1 MKIPNLKAYYSVKE
15 LNGYNGKVI
24 FKDIRGKF
32 IYQQKNVY
40 LFYFQRDRT
49 RCSAV
54 NSEAHD
60 TLFGRVTCPIIDE
73 GKFKENIFTGNSSP
87 GKAFYEVQPG
97 VVVKSDG
104 NKLVLE
110 QPQVVVSQVRLHCNA
125 VPEFLLTNAM
135 ANELKKNNPELEV
148 LITDDI
154 LSETSPFSGGGDI
167 VVFKNENSAVV
178 QTALDMN
185 SPCDV
190 NEVKTPILILN
201 LKLPNE

>member
-1 MKIPNLKAYYSVKE
+1 MKIPNLQAYYSVKE

-32 IYQQKNVY
+32 KYVGKNVY

-49 RCSAV
+49 RCSDV
-54 NSEAHD
+54 NSKAHD
-60 TLFGRVTCPIIDE
+60 TLLGRVTFPIIDE

-110 QPQVVVSQVRLHCNA
+110 QPQVVVSQDRFHCNA

-135 ANELKKNNPELEV
+135 ANE
-148 LITDDI
+148 
-154 LSETSPFSGGGDI
+154 F
-167 VVFKNENSAVV
+167 
-178 QTALDMN
+178 
-185 SPCDV
+185 
-190 NEVKTPILILN
+190 
-201 LKLPNE
+201 

>member
-110 QPQVVVSQVRLHCNA
+110 QPQVVVSQVRLYCNA
-125 VPEFLLTNAM
+125 VPEFLLTKAM
-135 ANELKKNNPELEV
+135 ANELKKKNPELEV
-148 LITDDI
+148 LTTDEI
-154 LSETSPFSGGGDI
+154 RSETSPFSGGEETLL
-167 VVFKNENSAVV
+167 F
-178 QTALDMN
+178 
-185 SPCDV
+185 
-190 NEVKTPILILN
+190 
-201 LKLPNE
+201 LKMKIQL